1 MKSLLIALSLFSSFA
16 ASAAS
21 FPIPAGYKAIL
32 DCPALN
38 RAPDLMVA
46 VRGNKY
52 FLAAKVSNQ
61 VKLFLMENIDAD
73 MGYVGYAP
81 VANIGALAKYLD
93 AVYVMNNEED
103 IEDMAKAIV
112 TRGQVHIEGKGAVR
126 ECLVLTKFYINK

>member
-21 FPIPAGYKAIL
+21 FPIPTGYKAIL
-32 DCPALN
+32 DCPAVKS
-38 RAPDLMVA
+38 APALMVA
-46 VRGNKY
+46 VRGSNY

-81 VANIGALAKYLD
+81 VGNIGTLSKYLT

-103 IEDMAKAIV
+103 IEDPEKAIV
-112 TRGQVHIEGKGAVR
+112 TRGQIHIDGKGSFQDCRA
-126 ECLVLTKFYINK
+126 LTKFYINR